1 MELERGGDEACGIGR
16 KKEPRVGKLQP
27 GKKKREDK
35 VREKKEKGGKEKEK
49 GWTDRSTI
57 QRKQTRVAAKS
68 QGVGK
73 EKGRGNPRVWR
84 LGGLGPLGGI

>member
-35 VREKKEKGGKEKEK
+35 VRKKKGERGK
-49 GWTDRSTI
+49 
-57 QRKQTRVAAKS
+57 RKKR
-68 QGVGK
+68 
-73 EKGRGNPRVWR
+73 RG
-84 LGGLGPLGGI
+84 GGIDP